1 LRLDVVGSGTQR
13 IRDGIR
19 RAPEEIFDLVVSRQG
34 SDDHDPSH

>member
-19 RAPEEIFDLVVSRQG
+19 RAPEEIFDLG
-34 SDDHDPSH
+34 M